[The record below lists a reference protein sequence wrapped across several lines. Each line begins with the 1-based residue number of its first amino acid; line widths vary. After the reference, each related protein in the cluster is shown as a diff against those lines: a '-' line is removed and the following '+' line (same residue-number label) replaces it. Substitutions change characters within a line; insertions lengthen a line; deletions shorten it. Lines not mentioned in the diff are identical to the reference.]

1 MKALKSLIG
10 ACALTAATLSNAAI
24 LDFEYQYDGS
34 TLNLLNGP
42 GELIGTAIAVGDT
55 VNLTYS
61 ALGSASYWD
70 FSAVGSDEGNVN
82 LGFEY
87 PDSCGTRSSH
97 GSFSAF
103 LNGATL
109 LSDTY
114 SVGSQSCI
122 HLGPNEIDFSSVN
135 MLDAFSIS
143 YTMDS
148 SAATENVIGVYEDD
162 TWWQVWELFG
172 GDIAFTFVP
181 DEPGPSNVPAPSS
194 IALLALGLLSFG
206 ISRRRKAQA

>member
-1 MKALKSLIG
+1 
-10 ACALTAATLSNAAI
+10 
-24 LDFEYQYDGS
+24 
-34 TLNLLNGP
+34 
-42 GELIGTAIAVGDT
+42 
-55 VNLTYS
+55 
-61 ALGSASYWD
+61 
-70 FSAVGSDEGNVN
+70 
-82 LGFEY
+82 
-87 PDSCGTRSSH
+87 
-97 GSFSAF
+97 
-103 LNGATL
+103 
-109 LSDTY
+109 
-114 SVGSQSCI
+114 
-122 HLGPNEIDFSSVN
+122 